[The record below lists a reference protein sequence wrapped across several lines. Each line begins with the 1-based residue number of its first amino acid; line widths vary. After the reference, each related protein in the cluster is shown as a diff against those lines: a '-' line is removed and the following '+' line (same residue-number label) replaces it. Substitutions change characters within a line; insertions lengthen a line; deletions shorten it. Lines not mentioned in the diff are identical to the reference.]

1 MSHQGGLS
9 GQHVS
14 SGRSTTSCLA
24 LFVSVK
30 QKEKARDSS
39 TLYQETD
46 DHSTR
51 PLDVVVRV
59 SWYSLQESL
68 AYNLFTSRYTPML
81 GLPALIT
88 HGYSH
93 ASIRFLRSLSS
104 IPIPWVNLTSSGYI
118 QLSCKLLKRFEDVE
132 TLRLAKVRRK
142 SC

>member
-46 DHSTR
+46 NHSTR
-51 PLDVVVRV
+51 PWDVVVLV

-88 HGYSH
+88 HGSVTLAYVS
-93 ASIRFLRSLSS
+93 SVLCPPYRFLGLILLRQD
-104 IPIPWVNLTSSGYI
+104 T